1 MLKYVSK
8 RFLAMLITLWV
19 IITATFTLMHAVPG
33 SPLNSEQTTN
43 ETIRANL
50 EAYFGLDQPVINQYF
65 SYLQSLMQFEFGP
78 SIAQPGVSVNDLIAR
93 GFPVSLELGVYAIAI
108 ALVSGVIL
116 GVLSALKRNGLID
129 YTLMTFAVL
138 GLSVPNF
145 ILAALLIHSF
155 KDYLPIATWQSWQHM
170 ILPIFALATS
180 PMAIIARLTRSTMV
194 DVLTQDYIR
203 TAQAKGLSPVTIV
216 VKHALRNGL
225 MPVATIL
232 GTLIAGV
239 LTGSF
244 VIEKIF
250 AIPGIGRYFV
260 EGINNRDYPVI
271 MGTTIFYSAILLVM
285 LFLVDIVYGFLD
297 PRIKLHRKE
306 GH

>member
-8 RFLAMLITLWV
+8 RFLAMLVTLWI

-33 SPLNSEQTTN
+33 SPLNSERTTN

-50 EAYFGLDQPVINQYF
+50 EAYFGLDQPPLIQYF
-65 SYLQSLMQFEFGP
+65 EYLKSLLQADFGP
-78 SIAQPGVSVNDLIAR
+78 SIAQQGVSVNDLISR
-93 GFPVSLELGVYAIAI
+93 GFPVSLELGLYALGI
-108 ALVSGVIL
+108 ALVTGITL
-116 GVLSALKRNGLID
+116 GVLSALRRNGFID
-129 YTLMTFAVL
+129 YTLMTLAVL

-145 ILAALLIHSF
+145 ILAALLINTF
-155 KDYLPIATWQSWQHM
+155 KDYLPVALWQSWEHM
-170 ILPIFALATS
+170 ILPVFALATS

-203 TAQAKGLSPVTIV
+203 TAQAKGLSPFTVV

-225 MPVATIL
+225 MPVVTIM
-232 GTLIAGV
+232 GTLVAGV

-271 MGTTIFYSAILLVM
+271 MGTTIFYSAILLIM
-285 LFLVDIVYGFLD
+285 LFIVDVIYGFLD
-297 PRIKLHRKE
+297 PRIRLHKKE
-306 GH
+306 G